1 MMRSDGEV
9 FSLVNGRM
17 YDVWFLASSYKAVS
31 FTFNAEA
38 QRAQRKR
45 RENKNKD

>member
-38 QRAQRKR
+38 QRKR
-45 RENKNKD
+45 RENKNKE